1 MTPTDRDDVP
11 WRIQAAVYGMGL
23 FSTSLFYI
31 GSVIIPLYAY
41 TMNPSPFMFGLVFA
55 MPHVLPLV
63 LSIHGGAL
71 MDRLGARRVMIAC
84 TSMGALVP
92 LLYPLSPSI
101 WALIG
106 LQMLLGLSES
116 MGWLGAQTMI
126 GQYMHGR
133 TVYAGRLSAIIR
145 VSQLAA
151 PPMAGAAWDLAG
163 PWGAFTMMSAWAAGA
178 VACAM
183 WLPPPKPGAAQWRDG
198 VSPRLRAGDLMPKL
212 SDYLTAFYLLRSP
225 AVVLIVLLGALM
237 HVGNTVQGSFYVAW
251 LTEIGIT
258 GTAIGMLSP
267 AAAVGAALF
276 SLLTARLTP
285 YVGGLWIVLLS
296 LWAGIALIA
305 ITPLLGTYFLLQVA
319 MFLRAGA
326 NGLAQPLIITLV
338 LRGAGRTNQGK
349 AIGLRG
355 TANRIASIVAPLA
368 MGVMAEAV
376 GLEASF
382 YLLGAVT
389 SVMLAVIA
397 VYLWRHPE
405 LSRVGED

>member
-41 TMNPSPFMFGLVFA
+41 TMNPSPLMFGLVFA
-55 MPHVLPLV
+55 VPHLLPLF

-84 TSMGALVP
+84 TAVGAMVP
-92 LLYPLSPSI
+92 LFYPMSSSI
-101 WALIG
+101 WVLIF

-163 PWGAFTMMSAWAAGA
+163 PWGAFVMMSLWATGA
-178 VACAM
+178 VACAL
-183 WLPPPKPGAAQWRDG
+183 WLPPPKPGVAQWRDG

-296 LWAGIALIA
+296 LWAGIVLIC
-305 ITPLLGTYFLLQVA
+305 ITPLLGTYFLLQMA
-319 MFLRAGA
+319 MFLRSGA

-368 MGVMAEAV
+368 MGLVAEAV

-382 YLLGAVT
+382 YVLGAAT
-389 SVMLAVIA
+389 SIVLAAIA

-405 LSRVGED
+405 LSRAGED